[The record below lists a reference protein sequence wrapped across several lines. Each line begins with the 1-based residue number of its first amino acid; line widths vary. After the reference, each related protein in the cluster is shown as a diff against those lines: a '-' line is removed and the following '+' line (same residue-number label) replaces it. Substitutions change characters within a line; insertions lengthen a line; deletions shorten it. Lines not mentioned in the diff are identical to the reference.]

1 MTQNPSDGNA
11 VGRGTVFAGK
21 TGQFD
26 VQLGEMLVADE
37 RTVFRAG
44 LEWAPCLNGHMLQ
57 P

>member
-21 TGQFD
+21 TGQFG